1 MNTLLIFFA
10 LPIAVIIFSIILQR
24 IFRCPFIVASIIF
37 AVFLIVAFVIGT
49 FEALVAA
56 IAYTLLSLLTAYI
69 VMLLCRINWDEDEEN
84 NNCNRRRCCC
94 QNNSNEDNNIITT
107 SINGD
112 INTANNS
119 FNGTYSIGRNGTTC
133 SCRQV
138 DNNTITVMA
147 NIEPTSNTNG
157 RRGRFCGTY
166 R

>member
-69 VMLLCRINWDEDEEN
+69 VMLLCRINWDED
-84 NNCNRRRCCC
+84 
-94 QNNSNEDNNIITT
+94 NNIITT